1 MKTEQSLYTRL
12 GGYDVIAAFVD
23 NWLALVVPDA
33 QLSPYFKGM
42 SADTKRK
49 ARQLIV
55 DFIAERAGG
64 PVNYTGR
71 SMKVLHEGLGI
82 STSDYVVL
90 MGHAATVLDRLG
102 VAPDA
107 RDGLLAFLKSLE
119 ADTVESR

>member
-1 MKTEQSLYTRL
+1 MEQSLYTRL
-12 GGYDVIAAFVD
+12 GSYDIIAAFVD

-33 QLSPYFKGM
+33 QLAGYFKGM

-64 PVNYTGR
+64 PVIYTGR

-82 STSDYVVL
+82 SKGEYEAL
-90 MGHAATVLDRLG
+90 MRHAATVLDRLG
-102 VAPDA
+102 VPADA
-107 RDGLLAFLKSLE
+107 SQGLLALLSSLE
-119 ADTVESR
+119 ADTVERE

>member
-1 MKTEQSLYTRL
+1 MEQSLYTRL

-33 QLSPYFKGM
+33 QLSGYFKGM
-42 SADTKRK
+42 SADTRRK

-71 SMKVLHEGLGI
+71 SMKTLHEGLGI
-82 STSDYVVL
+82 SASEYAVL
-90 MGHAATVLDRLG
+90 MRHAGTVLDRLG

-107 RDGLLAFLKSLE
+107 RHSLLAFLESLE
-119 ADTVESR
+119 GDTVEVR

>member
-1 MKTEQSLYTRL
+1 MEQSLYTRL

-33 QLSPYFKGM
+33 QLSGYFKGM

-82 STSDYVVL
+82 SAGDYAVL
-90 MGHAATVLDRLG
+90 MRHAATVLDRLG
-102 VAPDA
+102 VASDA
-107 RDGLLAFLKSLE
+107 RDGLLTFLESLKG
-119 ADTVESR
+119 DTVELH

>member
-1 MKTEQSLYTRL
+1 VEQSLYTRL

-23 NWLALVVPDA
+23 NWLALVVPDV
-33 QLSPYFKGM
+33 QLSGYFKGM
-42 SADTKRK
+42 STDTKRK

-82 STSDYVVL
+82 STSDYAVL
-90 MGHAATVLDRLG
+90 MQHAETAIDRLG
-102 VAPDA
+102 VPPDA
-107 RDGLLAFLKSLE
+107 RAGLLAFLEGLE
-119 ADTVESR
+119 GDTVEFR